1 MKDYCKL
8 PVRGAITN
16 VRGSRKSLIGSTYD
30 YDTFDFAHLFMP
42 IIVSHS
48 LYKYLVI
55 VVSIKFDLGSKGN
68 GTQLLFLQ

>member
-16 VRGSRKSLIGSTYD
+16 VRGSRKSLIGSTHD

-42 IIVSHS
+42 IISHS
-48 LYKYLVI
+48 LYKLYLVI
-55 VVSIKFDLGSKGN
+55 VMSIKFDLDSKGN
-68 GTQLLFLQ
+68 GTQLLFL